1 MVSYTSSL
9 PEINKNITIRSYFN
23 KFSNTS
29 SSNKL
34 NYTWRLVFLVRKT
47 TNQELQIQITKFK
60 YSLQKK
66 YLSKTQLTEILLT
79 QKVTRYLFSDFVL
92 KSNMIWKFFNYT
104 LNVLAH
110 KTYSEKINKYINK
123 MNIKLLVKTRNS

>member
-9 PEINKNITIRSYFN
+9 PEINKNITIRNYFN

-66 YLSKTQLTEILLT
+66 YLSKTQLTEILLP

-110 KTYSEKINKYINK
+110 KTYSDKINK
-123 MNIKLLVKTRNS
+123 

>member
-9 PEINKNITIRSYFN
+9 PEINKNITIRNYFN

-66 YLSKTQLTEILLT
+66 YLSKTQLTEILLP